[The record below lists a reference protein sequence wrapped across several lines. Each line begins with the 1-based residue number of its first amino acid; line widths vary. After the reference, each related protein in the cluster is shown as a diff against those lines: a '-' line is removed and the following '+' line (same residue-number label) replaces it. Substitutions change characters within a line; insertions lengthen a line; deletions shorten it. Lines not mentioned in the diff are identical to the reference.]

1 MCYVT
6 GSNVKVEGE
15 LKDEDRRNQT
25 ITDSFLSTFVEV
37 VEPHSSLLAT
47 YIILTKILQ
56 QFQEEREYNMLT
68 YGNLFEWL
76 NKLIT
81 DPIMAQ
87 KSKGTSLQIK
97 YVISFQIIIG
107 HFLL

>member
-6 GSNVKVEGE
+6 GFNVKVEGE
-15 LKDEDRRNQT
+15 LNDEDRRNQT

-37 VEPHSSLLAT
+37 VEPYSSLLAT
-47 YIILTKILQ
+47 YIIVNKILQ
-56 QFQEEREYNMLT
+56 PFLEEREDNILT
-68 YGNLFEWL
+68 YGELFECL
-76 NKLIT
+76 NQLIT

-87 KSKGTSLQIK
+87 KSKGTLLQIK
-97 YVISFQIIIG
+97 YVISFQIIID